1 MVAILEMDNLGV
13 GLESGRWDRKTPL
26 QLENGEE
33 ECLPFGFD
41 NSALSDGIRRRVMFS
56 ARPQQVCCRDNLE

>member
-33 ECLPFGFD
+33 ECSLLALIIRL
-41 NSALSDGIRRRVMFS
+41 SATASG
-56 ARPQQVCCRDNLE
+56 EG